1 MSRYLAYLSLTFKLA
16 VSRLRNRL
24 GLTLLSLV
32 GISLSVGLVVS
43 IPVFSELVSRL
54 VLRQEL
60 TDFASVTQ
68 RPLFTL
74 RYYSLPSTGWPMKVN
89 EVDTNGLWLADITRR
104 EVGLPIVSSYIQVES
119 PGLLFR
125 PGQGGGEE
133 EGRPS
138 GSGTGGTV
146 TFFSVAFIEGA
157 EKHMEVV
164 TGQPFA
170 TAEDSPYLE
179 VWVQAPLAA
188 KLGLNVG
195 DVHRL
200 AYFAAG
206 AQDPIPIHIAGV
218 WEPAEGSE
226 GFWYGD
232 PTKTLQDHFLTTR
245 EAYVRWVE
253 PRVYEGTGF
262 NFWYY
267 VLDDNKMLL
276 DKVEDYARGLEM
288 VRRLSGEKLPRPGLD
303 LSPIE
308 PLRRA
313 AQRKDMLSTMLY
325 GMSLPVLGLL
335 FFFLGLISSIAVR
348 YQKGEAALL
357 SSRGATG
364 FHILGIS
371 LAEALLLAVVG
382 IPLSLLTGY
391 GLSRLAGQAYDFLSF
406 GHRDLPQTGL
416 MGMDTRYFVAALGLS
431 VLTRLVPAVGAARQS
446 VVAYER
452 ERSRPRISPPWL
464 RMTLVVPLVLATA
477 YAYQQLQV
485 RGTLGM
491 LSWEPSGSPL
501 QDPLIFLAPTLFF
514 FAAALLVASV
524 FPMLMRLL
532 DFIAARALAVPGYLG
547 FRNLGREGGQYANA
561 LFLVVLCL
569 AVGAFQASMAQSA
582 NRWFVE
588 RLQYK
593 VGADFSFKLV
603 EEESIGARLLPVT
616 DYLQI
621 RGVEDAARVGD
632 YPAEFRPPNASRS
645 QKIRLIGLDRVDF
658 QRVAYW
664 RGDYAPES
672 LGEMM
677 NRLALVPDGII
688 VPRQALA
695 QTGLQ
700 AGDKIRLDVSVDY
713 ERRGMEFTIAG
724 VYDYF
729 PSVYLE
735 TQPAVIANLEY
746 IFEQAGMTLT
756 HGVWLRTA
764 PGMDAKRL
772 YEACGGLGVT
782 ITQIQDLRG
791 MISDDTSRLERVGV
805 FGMLS
810 IGFLASAGLSILGL
824 LMYISASLSSRLQRF
839 AVLRAIGFSLNQ
851 LMTVVTLEF
860 VTVIFYG
867 VGGGSL
873 LGVLA
878 SELFVPYFQLTEDPS
893 LPVPPFVAEIAWR
906 EIGSFSLIFAAF
918 LGTAVAAL
926 LYGVARRQLAQAL
939 RLGDQE

>member
-1 MSRYLAYLSLTFKLA
+1 LSRFLAYFALTLKLA
-16 VSRLRNRL
+16 ANRLRNRL
-24 GLTLLSLV
+24 GLTILSLI

-60 TDFASVTQ
+60 TDFASVND

-74 RYYSLPSTGWPMKVN
+74 RYYTLPSTGWPMKVS
-89 EVDTNGLWLADITRR
+89 EVETNGLWLADLTRR
-104 EVGLPIVSSYIQVES
+104 EVGLPITYSYTQVES
-119 PGLLFR
+119 PGLLFK
-125 PGQGGGEE
+125 PGTSDT
-133 EGRPS
+133 EG
-138 GSGTGGTV
+138 GTGRSTGGSV

-157 EKHMEVV
+157 EQNLEVV
-164 TGQPFA
+164 AGAPFE

-195 DVHRL
+195 DQHRL
-200 AYFAAG
+200 SYFAAG
-206 AQDPIPIHIAGV
+206 EQEPIPVRIAGV
-218 WEPAEGSE
+218 WEPKEGSE

-245 EAYVRWVE
+245 EGYIRFVE

-267 VLDDNKMLL
+267 VLDDNRMEL
-276 DKVEDYARGLEM
+276 DRVEDYAHGLEQ
-288 VRRLSGEKLPRPGLD
+288 VRRLSGERLPRAGLD
-303 LSPIE
+303 LSPID
-308 PLRRA
+308 PLRQA
-313 AQRKDMLSTMLY
+313 AKRKGMLSTMLY

-371 LAEALLLAVVG
+371 LAESLILAIIG

-391 GLSRLAGQAYDFLSF
+391 GLSRLAGLANDFLSF
-406 GHRDLPQTGL
+406 GSRDLPQTGL
-416 MGMDTRYFVAALGLS
+416 MGMDVKFFLAALGMS
-431 VLTRLVPAVGAARQS
+431 MLTRLLPALGAARQS
-446 VVAYER
+446 VVDYNR
-452 ERSRPRISPPWL
+452 SRSRPTVSPPWL
-464 RMTLVVPLVLATA
+464 RLTLVVPLVGATV
-477 YAYQQLQV
+477 YAYRQLDL

-524 FPMLMRLL
+524 FPLLMRAA
-532 DFIAARALAVPGYLG
+532 DFAAARLFSVPGYLG

-569 AVGAFQASMAQSA
+569 GVGAFQASMAQSA

-588 RLQYK
+588 RLQYR
-593 VGADFSFKLV
+593 VGADFSFKIV
-603 EEESIGARLLPVT
+603 TEESSGAHLLPVT
-616 DYLQI
+616 DYLQV

-632 YPAEFRPPNASRS
+632 YPADFKPPNASRS
-645 QKIRLIGLDRVDF
+645 TKIRLLGVDRADF
-658 QRVAYW
+658 QRLVYW
-664 RGDYAPES
+664 RGDYADES

-677 NRLALVPDGII
+677 NRLALVQDGVI
-688 VPRQALA
+688 VPRQALG

-700 AGDKIRLDVSVDY
+700 AGDKISLDVSVDY
-713 ERRGMEFTIAG
+713 ERRRMEFTIAG

-729 PSVYLE
+729 PTVYALE
-735 TQPAVIANLEY
+735 QPAVIANLEY

-756 HGVWLRTA
+756 HGIWLRTA
-764 PGMDAKRL
+764 PGMDTKRL
-772 YEACGGLGVT
+772 TDEARGLGVS
-782 ITQIQDLRG
+782 ITQVRDLRG
-791 MISDDTSRLERVGV
+791 MITDDTARLERVGI

-851 LMTVVTLEF
+851 LLTVVTLEF
-860 VTVIFYG
+860 VTVILYG

-873 LGVLA
+873 LGIAASVLY
-878 SELFVPYFQLTEDPS
+878 VPYFQLTEDPS
-893 LPVPPFVAEIAWR
+893 LPVPPFIAEIAWR
-906 EIGSFSLIFAAF
+906 EIGQFSVVFAVL
-918 LGTAVAAL
+918 LGAAVAAL
-926 LYGVARRQLAQAL
+926 LYGVARRQLGQAL